1 MSSVVDNDI
10 NENNQGIIVNK
21 RNLIIK
27 GNTIININDYKSDK
41 SVSKGGRFRIKSDDK
56 YFNFNIPVL
65 NKIDDSLYD
74 SLDNLVYTKKIQSF
88 TVDEE
93 CYFVGGRGINY
104 SKDIL
109 AVQIINFGL

>member
-41 SVSKGGRFRIKSDDK
+41 SISKDGKFRIKSDDK
-56 YFNFNIPVL
+56 YYNFNIPVL
-65 NKIDDSLYD
+65 NKIDDSVYD
-74 SLDNLVYTKKIQSF
+74 SLDNLVYIKKFRVS
-88 TVDEE
+88 
-93 CYFVGGRGINY
+93 
-104 SKDIL
+104 L
-109 AVQIINFGL
+109 